1 MNALSA
7 LAITEV
13 DLQKY
18 IGDAQAYLDMA
29 RQTFSANAGRTSG
42 TYLAGQTTSDQVS
55 FSKLVSSMN
64 VDDPLLT
71 DVRLHT
77 LRAVRRGM
85 QIGFHVA
92 DQYRQRSGAASF
104 DSAHGLS
111 DAQKTELNEK
121 MQTAAAIAL
130 FTAARYVLWNMQEQM
145 NNNAFV
151 GNIPASYEMFELS
164 TPRSATMS
172 MMYML
177 GKHVDREVQGSDDR
191 LVAAVVGFM
200 QVVEEAI
207 SNRVTGL
214 KHIDPFTSVSYTLE
228 NTDFSVH
235 GFDTAAFLKAS
246 SIEFKRVAMSDIV
259 GNADAKHYA
268 RRLVERTM
276 CYNVLAK
283 RNVFSELGG
292 LAPVWMGYG
301 KPGTGKS
308 MLIAAV
314 ATAFQEYCE
323 RLGRPF
329 LFHPL
334 PDNIIDSYQGNS
346 AKNMVAWMKMAQDP
360 SQIVFMP
367 IDDAENILEERT
379 RQGVSEG
386 VRAAIGVFLRYTEGA
401 YAVNHGNATIG
412 VFTNLPEQLDAAV
425 RSRILGR
432 MVINGAATVE
442 DFFDPDHLWMR
453 RFAGQ
458 EFLDVTPPDQYQYM
472 SAQQAV
478 KSIGD
483 TAQTRDEPENAIVA
497 ELFAAV
503 AKKYPA
509 QSHEFIGH
517 LYQAF
522 MERFPQFSSRD
533 IRNIQS
539 AIDQRVMDFDLPP
552 EWFEKPENFVDLEYD
567 RQKVMVLA
575 LRDENLKGLRL
586 AGVYRQE
593 AVRYLDNYVAIAN
606 AQFDRDVEERV
617 KQMHVAREVERR
629 MSPRT

>member
-1 MNALSA
+1 MTSMNSM
-7 LAITEV
+7 AITEG
-13 DLQKY
+13 DLKRY
-18 IGDAQAYLDMA
+18 ISDAQAYLDTA
-29 RQTFSANAGRTSG
+29 RQTISVNAGRASG
-42 TYLAGQTTSDQVS
+42 TYAAGQTTSDQIS
-55 FSKLVSSMN
+55 FSKLVQSMN
-64 VDDPLLT
+64 TDDPLLT
-71 DVRLHT
+71 DTRLHT

-104 DSAHGLS
+104 ESAHGLS
-111 DAQKTELNEK
+111 DVQKAELNEK
-121 MQTAAAIAL
+121 MQTAAAVTL
-130 FTAARYVLWNMQEQM
+130 FTAARYVLWNMQDQM
-145 NNNAFV
+145 HSNTFV
-151 GNIPASYEMFELS
+151 GNIPASYEAVDLS
-164 TPRSATMS
+164 TPRSAVMS
-172 MMYML
+172 MMYTL
-177 GKHVDREVQGSDDR
+177 GKHTEREVQGSDDR
-191 LVAAVVGFM
+191 LVAVVVGFM
-200 QVVEEAI
+200 QVVETAI
-207 SNRVTGL
+207 TNRVTGF
-214 KHIDPFTSVSYTLE
+214 KHTNPFTSVSYTLE
-228 NTDFSVH
+228 NSDFSVH
-235 GFDTAAFLKAS
+235 GFDVAAFLKAS
-246 SIEFKRVAMSDIV
+246 SIEFKRVEMQQIV
-259 GNADAKHYA
+259 GNADAKHFA

-276 CYNVLAK
+276 CYNQAVK
-283 RNVFSELGG
+283 QNVFSELGG

-308 MLIAAV
+308 MLIAAT
-314 ATAFQEYCE
+314 ATLFQEYCDQ
-323 RLGRPF
+323 LGRPF

-425 RSRILGR
+425 RSRIQGR

-442 DFFDPDHLWMR
+442 DFFDQDHLWMR
-453 RFAGQ
+453 RFTGQ
-458 EFLDVTPPDQYQYM
+458 EFLDVTPPGQYQYL

-483 TAQTRDEPENAIVA
+483 TAQTRDEPENTTAA

-503 AKKYPA
+503 AGKFTA
-509 QSHEFIGH
+509 NSHEFFGY

-539 AIDQRVMDFDLPP
+539 AVDQRVMDFDLPP

-567 RQKVMVLA
+567 RQKEMVLA

-586 AGVYRQE
+586 ADVYRQE
-593 AVRYLDNYVAIAN
+593 IVRYFDNYVMIAN
-606 AQFDRDVEERV
+606 AQFDREVEEQLKRLRV
-617 KQMHVAREVERR
+617 TEEVQRR
-629 MSPRT
+629 IRPS